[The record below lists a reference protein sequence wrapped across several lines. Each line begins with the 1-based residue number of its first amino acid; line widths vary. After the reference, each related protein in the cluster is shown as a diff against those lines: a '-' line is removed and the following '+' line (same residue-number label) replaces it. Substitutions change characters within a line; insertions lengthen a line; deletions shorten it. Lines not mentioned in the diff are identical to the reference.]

1 MLACACQILGCNTVE
16 ETLQLPSGIDR
27 APVAQQWAYISNL
40 SEKIVD
46 KCTLIDISSSVDDTT
61 DRVFNYA
68 RVLCH
73 YGALLLEFK
82 DAWAEG
88 DGDRVFCCWRLMMP
102 HFKVWGRSKY
112 ALEALRLQLQ
122 VKSLFS
128 PMLAHQAKWDRF
140 VNSKGGQGNNI
151 PTDLYNEHIVKL
163 LKNVI
168 TTMGSNLTTQGL
180 QRAARSV
187 SSVFAVSKQYDKESG
202 VPVISTAHSTASDA
216 YDVSKVV
223 AVVLKE
229 ELLEMN
235 PSRHHSSHKNIRLNP
250 IWNLDKKKTLA
261 WIDKKKRQF
270 QKFGYLTGT
279 IEGYD
284 NEESDEDET
293 DDDEEVDIMVEEC
306 IAEYN
311 EDFEESLMQEL
322 ML

>member
-1 MLACACQILGCNTVE
+1 MFGKTSTSGDFGTLGHFKSVLNRSNVTKDVKKAVDANVEFITTVFKGHLLACACKILGCNTVE
-16 ETLQLPSGIDR
+16 ETLQLPSGINR

-102 HFKVWGRSKY
+102 HFKVWGRRKY
-112 ALEALRLQLQ
+112 ALEALRFQLQ

-151 PTDLYNEHIVKL
+151 PTDLYNEHNYCKIVETCYHNNGIEFNNTK
-163 LKNVI
+163 
-168 TTMGSNLTTQGL
+168 
-180 QRAARSV
+180 
-187 SSVFAVSKQYDKESG
+187 F
-202 VPVISTAHSTASDA
+202 TAS
-216 YDVSKVV
+216 
-223 AVVLKE
+223 
-229 ELLEMN
+229 
-235 PSRHHSSHKNIRLNP
+235 
-250 IWNLDKKKTLA
+250 
-261 WIDKKKRQF
+261 
-270 QKFGYLTGT
+270 
-279 IEGYD
+279 
-284 NEESDEDET
+284 
-293 DDDEEVDIMVEEC
+293 C
-306 IAEYN
+306 
-311 EDFEESLMQEL
+311 
-322 ML
+322 